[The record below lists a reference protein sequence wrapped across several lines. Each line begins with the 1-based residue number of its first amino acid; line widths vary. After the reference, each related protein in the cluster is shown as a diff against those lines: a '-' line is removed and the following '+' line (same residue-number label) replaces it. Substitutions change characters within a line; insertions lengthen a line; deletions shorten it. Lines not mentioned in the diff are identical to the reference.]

1 MIFMEKFLKYL
12 QYEKRYSV
20 NTVTAYRKDLEQ
32 FYQYFSIL
40 EDNQALA
47 DLSFKDLRAWVVC
60 LMEFNSA
67 RTVNR
72 KIAAVRSFYKYMLKQ
87 GELTHN
93 PAEKLQNLKQVNPLP
108 EFIPQK
114 DLADLDNLIDKNSD
128 DFLLVRDFLMLEF
141 LYGTGVRRA
150 ELIALNHS
158 DVYLSQKTVKILG
171 KRNKERLIPISDNLI
186 DLMQHYENLKGKYF
200 LNTNKNAY
208 FVTDKGERL
217 YPSFVYRK
225 VKAYLGQITG
235 MEKLSPH
242 ILRHSFAT
250 HLLNNGADINAIK
263 ELLGHAG
270 LAATQVY
277 THTSFEKLK
286 QVYNQAHPRA

>member
-1 MIFMEKFLKYL
+1 MEKFLKYL

-32 FYQYFSIL
+32 FYQYFSIS

-47 DLSFKDLRAWVVC
+47 DLGFKDLRAWVVY
-60 LMEFNSA
+60 LMKFNSA

-72 KIAAVRSFYKYMLKQ
+72 KIAGVRSFYKYMLKQ
-87 GELTHN
+87 GELIHN

-108 EFIPQK
+108 EFIPQ
-114 DLADLDNLIDKNSD
+114 ADLTGLGSLIDNNFD

-171 KRNKERLIPISDNLI
+171 KRNKERLIPISDSLI
-186 DLMQHYENLKGKYF
+186 DLMQHYENLKEKYF

-225 VKAYLGQITG
+225 VKTYLGQITN

-270 LAATQVY
+270 LSATQVY